1 MIELKLEHP
10 QLEGNPNTILT
21 EQANAGATSISVAN
35 NSGFSA
41 NDFIVIGNSG
51 SEFTEIVRISSL
63 SGNNTINLATAL
75 KFSHYYSS
83 PVTLIYYDKIEIE
96 RAISKEGPYTLIAT
110 IDIAID
116 EDFTT
121 FRDENGDIDKFYRVR
136 YKNSYNNKTSTY
148 SSPLAG
154 IGFTE
159 NSVRILL
166 EKAKKLFS
174 RYSDKIISREDWM
187 EFLNE
192 GYRVMINRILA
203 INKDFGVKSITINP
217 VDGKFPLPSDFLKV
231 RRVFVKYGTGKE
243 RPAKYLDFGIYDP
256 STMTFSDFSPVYYF
270 EGNSIIVKPF
280 KENTQLIL
288 RYYYLP
294 PKLQFD
300 DDVLDPAYILPSQA
314 SIVVD
319 YVLKRALEL
328 DKRYEEAAWYGQV
341 FENNIALLLNE
352 YEERYRETTDFIPHW
367 GSGIDS
373 SYPFF

>member
-63 SGNNTINLATAL
+63 SGNNTINLASAL

-121 FRDENGDIDKFYRVR
+121 FRDEEGDIDKFYRVR

>member
-41 NDFIVIGNSG
+41 NDFIVIGNPG

-121 FRDENGDIDKFYRVR
+121 FRDEEGDIDKFYRVR